1 MAGKIIIGYPGVG
14 KSTLCSQN
22 TEHKFIDLESSN
34 FHDGK
39 EPEKWYC
46 FYAQVAEDLASQNY
60 NVFVSSHYDVV
71 MSLKMNVSN
80 PDIPVIV
87 VCPSL
92 EIESDWLLKLKT
104 RYNESGLDKDRRA
117 YYRAKEHYKEDVGG
131 LLDCGF
137 SVIQI
142 DDIDYDLY
150 DLCTTIDEVDS

>member
-1 MAGKIIIGYPGVG
+1 MSGKIIIGYPGVG

-46 FYAQVAEDLASQNY
+46 FYAMVAEDLASQGY

-71 MSLKMNVSN
+71 MALRMNVSN
-80 PDIPVIV
+80 PNIPVIV

-104 RYNESGLDKDRRA
+104 RYHESGLEKDRRA
-117 YYRAKEHYKEDVGG
+117 YGRAKSNYRDDISE

-137 SVIQI
+137 PVTQI
-142 DDIDYDLY
+142 ENIDYDIFDVIGNLKK
-150 DLCTTIDEVDS
+150 DD